1 MTRVRVKFEV
11 STRIR
16 VRVKV
21 RAGVKVSQGL
31 TSEKKSER
39 MTRLI
44 QWMMLAN

>member
-1 MTRVRVKFEV
+1 MTWVRVKFGV
-11 STRIR
+11 SARIR
-16 VRVKV
+16 VRV
-21 RAGVKVSQGL
+21 RASVKVSQGL